1 MSDYD
6 ARLFVTVDLKK
17 CCGYTTC
24 ADVCPEVYKLD
35 DDGFAYT
42 EDGRVPLGL
51 EEKARAGADACPE
64 GAIEL
69 FATDPA
75 PSATA

>member
-1 MSDYD
+1 MSERD
-6 ARLFVTVDLKK
+6 ARLFVLVDLKK

-42 EDGRVPLGL
+42 DDGRVPLGL
-51 EEKARAGADACPE
+51 EDKAQAGADACPE
-64 GAIEL
+64 GAITL
-69 FATDPA
+69 FADDPA
-75 PSATA
+75 SATTS

>member
-1 MSDYD
+1 MSESDD
-6 ARLFVTVDLKK
+6 RLYVVVDLKK

-24 ADVCPEVYKLD
+24 AEVCPEVYKLD

-42 EDGRVPLGL
+42 DDERVPFGL

-64 GAIEL
+64 GAISI
-69 FATDPA
+69 FASDPTA
-75 PSATA
+75 ISAS

>member
-1 MSDYD
+1 MTEQDL
-6 ARLFVTVDLKK
+6 RFFVTIDLKK

-42 EDGRVPLGL
+42 DDGRVPLGL
-51 EEKARAGADACPE
+51 EDKAQAGADACPE
-64 GAIEL
+64 GAIVL
-69 FATDPA
+69 STNDPHVR
-75 PSATA
+75 